1 MLPCDKKGGDAK
13 FQPSF
18 KYFQENAPDCHK
30 GHVKLQ
36 WFWFRM
42 KICENLG
49 LIENLCLKLTFP
61 KIGLM
66 RYRLIRILETSF
78 LSPTFRVGHVVEYFL
93 DDKS

>member
-18 KYFQENAPDCHK
+18 KYLQENAPDCHK

-49 LIENLCLKLTFP
+49 LSEKRS
-61 KIGLM
+61 K
-66 RYRLIRILETSF
+66 
-78 LSPTFRVGHVVEYFL
+78 
-93 DDKS
+93 

>member
-30 GHVKLQ
+30 GHVNRMN
-36 WFWFRM
+36 RM

-49 LIENLCLKLTFP
+49 LSENLCLSEKRS
-61 KIGLM
+61 K
-66 RYRLIRILETSF
+66 
-78 LSPTFRVGHVVEYFL
+78 
-93 DDKS
+93 

>member
-18 KYFQENAPDCHK
+18 KYLQENAPDCHK

-49 LIENLCLKLTFP
+49 LSENLCLSEKRS
-61 KIGLM
+61 K
-66 RYRLIRILETSF
+66 
-78 LSPTFRVGHVVEYFL
+78 
-93 DDKS
+93 

>member
-49 LIENLCLKLTFP
+49 LSEKRS
-61 KIGLM
+61 K
-66 RYRLIRILETSF
+66 
-78 LSPTFRVGHVVEYFL
+78 
-93 DDKS
+93 